1 MQDAQQQ
8 LQASGKKQASI
19 SQFSMRDLVLSRLF
33 YQYEVNEE
41 EEDEKIE
48 GESDDSEEDA
58 IAIKSDFVQLLF
70 ISPDNHTVHSVLIEF
85 EIGNTL
91 VYNAALGQIKTSAAK
106 GKDDSLLSRSVK
118 GVSNSEQNKRVRNR
132 YQTFKIFLFFL
143 IIHLH
148 IEDKL

>member
-1 MQDAQQQ
+1 
-8 LQASGKKQASI
+8 
-19 SQFSMRDLVLSRLF
+19 MRDLILSRLF

-91 VYNAALGQIKTSAAK
+91 VYNTALGQIKTSAAK

-118 GVSNSEQNKRVRNR
+118 GVSNREQNKRVR
-132 YQTFKIFLFFL
+132 YLY
-143 IIHLH
+143 
-148 IEDKL
+148 